1 MYCGNN
7 RLDQRVIDGK
17 LVIGNRY
24 QCLRQGI
31 NKGLSLPPYSGSYD
45 PIFKEKVYCGKKNVL
60 PAGYD
65 RFGSNSQCFQKGIG
79 VGKRINSN
87 TGNIEYFPEY
97 LMENNSYELM
107 AILIVLSILSSIS
120 FGYKETTKF
129 VFLGPFSS
137 IL

>member
-7 RLDQRVIDGK
+7 RLDQRVIDEK

-24 QCLRQGI
+24 QCLKQGI
-31 NKGLSLPPYSGSYD
+31 GKGLSLPPYSESYD
-45 PIFKEKVYCGKKNVL
+45 PIFKEKVYCGKTHTL
-60 PAGYD
+60 PVGYD

-87 TGNIEYFPEY
+87 NITEYFI
-97 LMENNSYELM
+97 NTQNYELM
-107 AILIVLSILSSIS
+107 AVLIILSILSFAS

-129 VFLGPFSS
+129 IFLGPFSA
-137 IL
+137 ILFSS